1 MSGSNLPPVR
11 RIVTGHTPE
20 GKAIVVDDA
29 PIEQYPFRGS
39 RTIFSDLFWTD
50 AAPAPNDIVFK
61 DLTKDHPNE
70 HCPSEGS
77 SFKVSDIPPGQKSPF
92 HRTVTF
98 DYAVLTHGQLT
109 LILDDDKRVDL
120 RPGDVVIQR
129 GTIHAWHNEV
139 CSARFSAETFSFAAS
154 QKAKIG
160 ETELEAEFRI
170 PQFQATQK

>member
-1 MSGSNLPPVR
+1 MSNLPAVR

-50 AAPAPNDIVFK
+50 AASAPNDIIFK
-61 DLTKDHPNE
+61 DLTKEHPNE
-70 HCPSEGS
+70 HCPPEGS

-98 DYAVLTHGQLT
+98 DYAILTYGQLT

-129 GTIHAWHNEV
+129 GTIHAWHNEGTEW
-139 CSARFSAETFSFAAS
+139 ARMYCVMLPS

-170 PQFQATQK
+170 PQIQATQK